1 MIITKNKINRF
12 VAVLLCAVT
21 LLLWGAALPS
31 FASSQPDTPYTE
43 HAVVYNIDSGT
54 LMYEEAADVE
64 VYPAG
69 TVKIM
74 TALLTLEHFKDT
86 SAEITVTPEM
96 IEGIQGNTAGFDEG
110 EVLTVEQLL
119 AALIIS
125 NSNDAANILA
135 CAVAGNTGAF
145 LDAMNAR
152 AEELGMTS
160 TEYMNVTGIHHSR
173 MKTSA
178 RDVLTVTVEAA
189 KYQLYENLASSAVYT
204 LPATNTAKERTLRNR
219 NYFVSTFY
227 NLNYYR
233 ESVSGLSCSYTAEA
247 GTCLSLVGTNSD
259 GLRFIAVVMG
269 ANVPEE
275 PEEGVIY
282 ACEDALGLLS
292 WAYRSYKYFT
302 VVGTGD
308 MICEIPVSLSSSVDH
323 VIALPAEKITAF
335 LPSDTDLTSALRT
348 EYTLN
353 DQSLVA
359 PVSKGQVIG
368 SLTAFVDDREVGRV
382 DLIAKN
388 NVDRSMWLSL
398 RERIVAFFTHPL
410 VILLIAAALIF
421 ILLVVVLVAIRIAK
435 TNNKVKYKRK

>member
-1 MIITKNKINRF
+1 M
-12 VAVLLCAVT
+12 LLCTVT
-21 LLLWGAALPS
+21 LLLATASLCVYAETLPE
-31 FASSQPDTPYTE
+31 TPYTE

-54 LMYEEAADVE
+54 LMYEEGSDVE

-74 TALLTLEHFKDT
+74 TALLALEHFKDT
-86 SAEITVTPEM
+86 SVEVTVTAEM
-96 IEGIQGNTAGFDEG
+96 IEGVQGNTAGFDEG

-135 CAVAGNTGAF
+135 AAVAGNTGAF
-145 LDAMNAR
+145 LDMMNAR
-152 AEELGMTS
+152 ADELGMES

-173 MKTSA
+173 MKTTA

-189 KYQLYENLASSAVYT
+189 KYQLYTNLASSAAYT
-204 LPATNTAKERTLRNR
+204 LPATNTSGERLLRNR

-233 ESVSGLSCSYTAEA
+233 ESIGGLSCSYTAEA
-247 GTCLSLVGTNSD
+247 GTCLSLLGSNSD

-269 ANVPEE
+269 ANTPAE
-275 PEEGVIY
+275 PEDGVIY
-282 ACEDALGLLS
+282 ACEDALSLLS
-292 WAYRSYKYFT
+292 WAYRSHKYFT
-302 VVGTGD
+302 VIGTGD

-323 VIALPAEKITAF
+323 VIALPAQKIAAF
-335 LPSDTDLTSALRT
+335 LPADIDLDTAVRT

-353 DQSLVA
+353 DESLVA
-359 PVSKGQVIG
+359 PVSKDQVIG
-368 SLTAFVDDREVGRV
+368 SLTVYVNDREVGTV

-398 RERIVAFFTHPL
+398 REKIVGFFKHPLIITLIVAAVL
-410 VILLIAAALIF
+410 F
-421 ILLVVVLVAIRIAK
+421 IILVVVLVAIRIAK
-435 TNNKVKYKRK
+435 SNNKVKYKKR